1 MGPVVKYVIA
11 GIGAVLVAIVVN
23 VATSLLTEK
32 WDLAGWV
39 GVTVAL
45 VLCGLLQAWIFVS
58 GSPKSREQKISR
70 VRARKGLKQKSSGPG
85 KQEVSDAYVGD
96 DLSQEQ

>member
-1 MGPVVKYVIA
+1 VKYVAA
-11 GIGAVLVAIVVN
+11 GIAAVFVGIVVN

-32 WDLAGWV
+32 WDLTGWV

-45 VLCGLLQAWIFVS
+45 VLCGLLQAWIYVS

-70 VRARKGLKQKSSGPG
+70 ARVTKNLKQKLSGPG
-85 KQEVSDAYVGD
+85 KQEVSGAHVGG